1 MSSLP
6 SIVLLA
12 NKENRSKE
20 VWERDLVVGGFNGI
34 PGCAASPRLCS
45 FSRVSRSVCRYVVCS
60 QRVSKSVPLN
70 VRTEAL
76 HHATYCNNKFPD
88 HGWLR
93 AISSRESTMDEI
105 FVKGCH
111 EQVLWSWLQIG
122 PILCPPE
129 AIKLLARRRPMLPA
143 FNAPMHAK
151 SSTQDDIQRNHP
163 RPTAIADSST
173 IDCFSSTVIN
183 VIFQRSPIIPDW
195 N

>member
-20 VWERDLVVGGFNGI
+20 VWERDLVVGGSTESQVVLLRR
-34 PGCAASPRLCS
+34 AS
-45 FSRVSRSVCRYVVCS
+45 V
-60 QRVSKSVPLN
+60 
-70 VRTEAL
+70 AL
-76 HHATYCNNKFPD
+76 AEF
-88 HGWLR
+88 LV
-93 AISSRESTMDEI
+93 